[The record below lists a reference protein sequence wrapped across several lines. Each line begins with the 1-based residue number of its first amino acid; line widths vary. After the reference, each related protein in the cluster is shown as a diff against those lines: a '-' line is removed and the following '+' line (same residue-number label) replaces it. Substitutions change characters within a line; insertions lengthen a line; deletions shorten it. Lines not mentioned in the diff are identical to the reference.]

1 MIVLLTLSVL
11 ALGTAQAGT
20 SPPALEP
27 RIAAALTEDVV
38 EIRSDFA
45 GTELVVFGAI
55 SGAHANDDVV
65 VVVRG
70 PHRDIRVMEKRRVAG
85 IWVNAAPVRFEDVP
99 GYYAVAS
106 ARPLDEFASFA
117 SLRRHAIGV
126 DHLRLIAPD
135 TQRTQTLF
143 GVSGV
148 TVSELGDQIVD
159 YREAIVR
166 NRVRGSLFYERPD
179 GLERLE
185 GGLYIA
191 RLDLPSETPTG
202 LYEVDV
208 YLFRDGTPIATRRTA
223 LSVVKAGLERVIFD
237 FAHAQPL
244 AYGILAVIL
253 ALLAGWIA
261 AALGRPR

>member
-1 MIVLLTLSVL
+1 MTALALLSALALSV
-11 ALGTAQAGT
+11 AQAG
-20 SPPALEP
+20 SIQPAPEP

-45 GTELVVFGAI
+45 GTELVIFGAV
-55 SGAHANDDVV
+55 SGAEPSDDVV

-70 PHRDIRVMEKRRVAG
+70 PARDIRVMEKQRVAG
-85 IWVNAAPVRFEDVP
+85 IWVNASPVRFEDVP

-106 ARPLDEFASFA
+106 ERPLSEVANFA
-117 SLRRHAIGV
+117 SLRRNAIGV
-126 DHLRLIAPD
+126 DHLRLSAPD

-148 TVSELGDQIVD
+148 TISQLGDQIVD
-159 YREAIVR
+159 YRNAIVR
-166 NRVRGSLFYERPD
+166 NRTRDQLYDERED

-185 GGLYIA
+185 GGLYIS
-191 RLDLPSETPTG
+191 RLELPSGTPTG
-202 LYEVDV
+202 TYQVDV
-208 YLFRDGTPIATRRTA
+208 YLFRDGGPIATRRTE
-223 LSVVKAGLERVIFD
+223 LRVVKAGLERVIFD

-253 ALLAGWIA
+253 ALLAGWLA
-261 AALGRPR
+261 AALGRQR